1 MMLCVVCFDLL
12 VCVCVCCWKD
22 SIMGV
27 LDGIVRNAR
36 SIGGRKLHVR
46 FYEYF

>member
-1 MMLCVVCFDLL
+1 MILCVVCFDLL
-12 VCVCVCCWKD
+12 CVCVCWKD

-46 FYEYF
+46 FYEYI